1 MQDNSQTCLKNKAK
15 LTLVPRL
22 IENFITIEVWSSR
35 FPIFLINRLWSFYHW
50 AHLLHL
56 PLIAMHHG
64 VGGNSFCGYI
74 IDNARNIHSQ
84 QRTSNCLRNV
94 VAYLIYF
101 CGNDWHCRTNGVYR
115 TNAMFAGYQLR
126 FLQIFF
132 VLSMRTSFP
141 YCLLLP
147 TNCKFSCVVEDNL
160 FMFIESDMKQLR
172 ARLYTATCCL
182 S

>member
-35 FPIFLINRLWSFYHW
+35 FPIFLINRLWSLYHW

-64 VGGNSFCGYI
+64 MGGNSFCGYI

-84 QRTSNCLRNV
+84 QRTIAWEMLWHIWNN
-94 VAYLIYF
+94 
-101 CGNDWHCRTNGVYR
+101 WHCRTNGVYR

-172 ARLYTATCCL
+172 ARWDTATCCL